1 MQNID
6 YIYNTMSNSYNCNW
20 EQNDNVNIVGIYP
33 EDKIEN
39 ILMYFQTNLWTQFSL
54 PVYVEISCNNP
65 DIESIMNIHLY
76 TEIIS
81 QRVIRT
87 PTITKNG
94 CSNYITGNNK
104 CNQLTGK
111 KLIIEGILKQKI
123 IYTAAITDKN
133 LYSDYFLIPFSTFI
147 MLPHNTPVTQKFKID
162 VLIENG
168 LISRVSERSIF
179 GNTYLFIKANPI
191 Y

>member
-1 MQNID
+1 MQSMD
-6 YIYNTMSNSYNCNW
+6 YVHNNMCNSYNYNCNKS
-20 EQNDNVNIVGIYP
+20 NNVNMIGTYP
-33 EDKIEN
+33 EDKIED
-39 ILMYFQTNLWTQFSL
+39 ILKYFQTKLWKQVHV
-54 PVYVEISCNNP
+54 PANIEISYTNP
-65 DIESIMNIHLY
+65 DIESIISVHLY
-76 TEIIS
+76 AEIIS

-94 CSNYITGNNK
+94 CTNYTTINHKFNK
-104 CNQLTGK
+104 LTGK

-123 IYTAAITDKN
+123 IYTADRVDKN

-147 MLPHNTPVTQKFKID
+147 MVPHDTPINQKFKID
-162 VLIENG
+162 IIIENG
-168 LISRVSERSIF
+168 LISRLSERSIF